1 MYIDAQMM
9 LKQHASQKVSELQFK
24 EYLDLFLR
32 CYDITLYNFRNPES
46 FL

>member
-1 MYIDAQMM
+1 MS
-9 LKQHASQKVSELQFK
+9 LKRLLELQFK

-32 CYDITLYNFRNPES
+32 CYDITLIILETLS